1 MSEKKT
7 DPKSIEEIFGRLESI
22 ISNLESGDIPLDKS
36 LTLFEEGM
44 TLAESCRAQLN
55 AAEQKVQKL
64 MKDKGG
70 FLEKEDGRE

>member
-7 DPKSIEEIFGRLESI
+7 EPKLIEEIFGRLESI

-44 TLAESCRAQLN
+44 TLAETCRAQLN
-55 AAEQKVQKL
+55 AAEQKVQEL
-64 MKDKGG
+64 MKEKSG
-70 FLEKEDGRE
+70 FIEEEGGRE